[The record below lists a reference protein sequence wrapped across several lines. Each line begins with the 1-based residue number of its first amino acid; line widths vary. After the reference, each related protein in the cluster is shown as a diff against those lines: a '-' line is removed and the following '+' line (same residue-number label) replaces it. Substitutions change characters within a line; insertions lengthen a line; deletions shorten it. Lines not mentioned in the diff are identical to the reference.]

1 MLRNLGYISIV
12 PENNDMTMN
21 VKQCFKI
28 RHVGSCVLDL
38 LITCLLFA
46 LGFSDAHA
54 EGDGLQDE
62 NKEWALE
69 VKLIDGQTVV
79 WPIAKMP
86 VTTFSADSVTLSI
99 GDMSVSYLVDDLAY
113 YRYKKINSSSNGI
126 SSSFSDNVS
135 ITISDGWLKIRG
147 VKPFQRVTL
156 SDMSGVVRGDWR
168 CTELG
173 CFQVLLESYPSGVYV
188 LCLDKN
194 VVKFIL
200 P

>member
-1 MLRNLGYISIV
+1 MA
-12 PENNDMTMN
+12 MN

-86 VTTFSADSVTLSI
+86 VTTFSADSVTMSPNKNKQKMLI
-99 GDMSVSYLVDDLAY
+99 VNYGKQVDRDMLVSMDV
-113 YRYKKINSSSNGI
+113 
-126 SSSFSDNVS
+126 
-135 ITISDGWLKIRG
+135 
-147 VKPFQRVTL
+147 
-156 SDMSGVVRGDWR
+156 
-168 CTELG
+168 
-173 CFQVLLESYPSGVYV
+173 VLLCDFAIANP
-188 LCLDKN
+188 C
-194 VVKFIL
+194 VVEI
-200 P
+200 